1 MKILNAKQ
9 QLKELELDPRIA
21 DMWTLGDR
29 CFKKNPETG
38 KYDLLKDRENER
50 THLKFTLNKKH
61 LTLELMVI
69 DGQIVCSI
77 STTKSFTQDL
87 VNGLVD
93 RLLINGFDTWEGHKD
108 SDRNPRFSVGEG
120 DPLTILFAMK
130 DFIESDNELEDS
142 NTSVKSFA
150 FNTLD
155 EYLEFAVETYRLF
168 VGKAT
173 RMLGREFFDNDKIR
187 SWITQN
193 SYNKNTGL
201 IWFEHLVPIIYI
213 STTLESMMINGA
225 SNEEC
230 IVWLKKN
237 LIGRYITNSQAKWL
251 DTTAGLKTT
260 MPEGQEDNPN
270 ARYELLLKEG
280 IE

>member
-1 MKILNAKQ
+1 MRIGTPKQ
-9 QLKELELDPRIA
+9 KLRELEQDKRIQGA
-21 DMWTLGDR
+21 SLGDR
-29 CFKKNPETG
+29 CFGKDPITG
-38 KYDLLKDRENER
+38 ERVIKDSENER
-50 THLKFTLNKKH
+50 THLTFTLNKKH

-93 RLLINGFDTWEGHKD
+93 RLSMNGFDTWEGHKD

-130 DFIESDNELEDS
+130 TFIESDNELENS
-142 NTSVKSFA
+142 NTSVKTFE
-150 FNTLD
+150 FDTK
-155 EYLEFAVETYRLF
+155 EEFLEFAVKTFRLF

-230 IVWLKKN
+230 IVWLKRN
-237 LIGRYITNSQAKWL
+237 LIGRYITNTQAKWL
-251 DTTAGLKTT
+251 DYVAGYKTT

-270 ARYELLLKEG
+270 ARFELIIKEG
-280 IE
+280 VE